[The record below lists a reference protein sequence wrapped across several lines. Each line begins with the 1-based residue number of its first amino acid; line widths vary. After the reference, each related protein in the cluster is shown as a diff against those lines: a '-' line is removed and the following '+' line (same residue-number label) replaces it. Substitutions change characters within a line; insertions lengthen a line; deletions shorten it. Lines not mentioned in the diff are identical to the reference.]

1 MTQFVRMHTPGK
13 AMARVVAS
21 MHDLGRKRKTLT
33 SEQKRIARHM
43 AHDEKTTQEI
53 FDALKL
59 SMCFAT
65 FTRQLRENNIRPG
78 RPRPHPLGSKYGR
91 S

>member
-1 MTQFVRMHTPGK
+1 MTQFVRMHSPGK

-21 MHDLGRKRKTLT
+21 IHDIGRKRKTLT

-43 AHDEKTTQEI
+43 AHDENTTQDI
-53 FDALKL
+53 FDALAPQMSL
-59 SMCFAT
+59 SKFSAL
-65 FTRQLRENNIRPG
+65 LRENNIRPG
-78 RPRPHPLGSKYGR
+78 RPRPHPQGSKYGR